1 MRVQRPTFIAIAAI
15 AAVIVANGLNVGL
28 SSSQFSTNYPAVV
41 CPPTPANL
49 TTAISLPSNKTQ
61 LRLAGTKSL
70 SFIPSQTLRYLQA
83 KAPAIV
89 ESQGATPIVWQIRK
103 GVWAGATICSS
114 LQSEQWF
121 VGGAADVTS
130 KSRILLVNS
139 GLSSAVVDLLVW
151 NEIGAQPT
159 KPVTLKANSSIE
171 VSLVSLSP
179 GSREVVVQAL
189 TRSGRVT
196 SYMIDERGR
205 GLKALGGDIINFAP
219 HAQRDIY
226 IPAIP
231 HTVRKVGSKSVEL
244 PHSLRILAP
253 GELDAHITVKVLST
267 DGSIIPTGLENKIV
281 KAGSVVTL
289 ELNPNLPASKFGLHI
304 ASDEPIVAS
313 VLSPT
318 IAENKTDFI
327 WSTSAPELAEVTFAT
342 AGLSPQLVF
351 IGAAIDI
358 DLELFFGNG
367 KRKVISIKGDEIA
380 TAQIPDGVRSFKFIK
395 VSKGTY
401 GAGLIATKSGY
412 GYFPLAPGSV
422 LTKSSVPLSNIRVLT
437 P

>member
-1 MRVQRPTFIAIAAI
+1 MRFQRPTLIAISVLATVI
-15 AAVIVANGLNVGL
+15 AANGLNVGL
-28 SSSQFSTNYPAVV
+28 SESQFSTNYPAVV
-41 CPPTPANL
+41 CPPTPENL

-61 LRLAGTKSL
+61 LRLTGTKSL
-70 SFIPSQTLRYLQA
+70 SFIPSQTLRYLQT

-89 ESQGATPIVWQIRK
+89 DSQGSTPIVWQIRK

-114 LQSEQWF
+114 LQNQQWF

-139 GLSSAVVDLLVW
+139 GLSSAIVDLQLW

-159 KPVTLKANSSIE
+159 KSITLKANSSTE
-171 VSLVSLSP
+171 MSLVSLSP

-219 HAQRDIY
+219 SAQKDIY

-231 HTVRKVGSKSVEL
+231 HTVRKVGAKSVEL
-244 PHSLRILAP
+244 AHSLRLLVP
-253 GELDAHITVKVLST
+253 GELDAHVTVKVLST
-267 DGSIIPTGLENKIV
+267 DGSFIPSGFENKLV
-281 KAGSVVTL
+281 KKGSVITL

-304 ASDEPIVAS
+304 SSDEPIVAS
-313 VLSPT
+313 VYSPT
-318 IAENKTDFI
+318 VAENQSDFI
-327 WSTSAPELAEVTFAT
+327 WSTSVPELTEITFAT
-342 AGLSPQLVF
+342 SGLSPQLVF
-351 IGAAIDI
+351 IGGAINL
-358 DLELFFGNG
+358 DLELFFNSG
-367 KRKVISIKGDEIA
+367 KRKVISITGDEIA
-380 TAQIPDGVRSFKFIK
+380 TVQIPDGVRSIKFIK
-395 VSKGTY
+395 VSKGSY

>member
-1 MRVQRPTFIAIAAI
+1 MRFQRPTLIAISVLATVI
-15 AAVIVANGLNVGL
+15 AANGLNVGL
-28 SSSQFSTNYPAVV
+28 SESQFSTNYPAVV
-41 CPPTPANL
+41 CPPTPENL

-61 LRLAGTKSL
+61 LRLTGTKSL
-70 SFIPSQTLRYLQA
+70 SFIPSQTLRYLQT

-89 ESQGATPIVWQIRK
+89 DSQGSTPIVWQIRK

-114 LQSEQWF
+114 LQNQQWF

-139 GLSSAVVDLLVW
+139 GLSSAIVDLQLW

-159 KPVTLKANSSIE
+159 KSITLKANSSTE
-171 VSLVSLSP
+171 MSLVSLSP

-219 HAQRDIY
+219 SAQKDIY

-231 HTVRKVGSKSVEL
+231 HTVRKVGAKSVEL
-244 PHSLRILAP
+244 AHSLRLLVP
-253 GELDAHITVKVLST
+253 GELDAHVTVKVLST
-267 DGSIIPTGLENKIV
+267 DGSFIPSGFENKLV
-281 KAGSVVTL
+281 KAGSVITL

-304 ASDEPIVAS
+304 SSDEPIVAS
-313 VLSPT
+313 VYSPT
-318 IAENKTDFI
+318 VAENQSDFI
-327 WSTSAPELAEVTFAT
+327 WSTSVPELTEITFAT
-342 AGLSPQLVF
+342 SGLSPQLVF
-351 IGAAIDI
+351 IGGAINL
-358 DLELFFGNG
+358 DLELFFNSG
-367 KRKVISIKGDEIA
+367 KRKVISITGDEIA
-380 TAQIPDGVRSFKFIK
+380 TVQIPDGVRSIKFIK
-395 VSKGTY
+395 VSKGSY

>member
-1 MRVQRPTFIAIAAI
+1 MRFQRPTLIAISVLATVI
-15 AAVIVANGLNVGL
+15 AANGLNVGL
-28 SSSQFSTNYPAVV
+28 SESQFSTNYPAVV
-41 CPPTPANL
+41 CPPTPENL

-61 LRLAGTKSL
+61 LRLTGTKSL
-70 SFIPSQTLRYLQA
+70 SFIPSQTLRYLQT

-89 ESQGATPIVWQIRK
+89 DSQGSTPIVWQIRK

-114 LQSEQWF
+114 LQNQQWF

-139 GLSSAVVDLLVW
+139 GLSSAIVDLQLW

-159 KPVTLKANSSIE
+159 KSITLKANSSTEI
-171 VSLVSLSP
+171 SLVSLSP

-219 HAQRDIY
+219 SAQKDIY

-231 HTVRKVGSKSVEL
+231 HTVRKVGAKSVEL
-244 PHSLRILAP
+244 AHSLRLLVP
-253 GELDAHITVKVLST
+253 GELDAHVTVKVLST
-267 DGSIIPTGLENKIV
+267 DGSFIPSGFENKLV
-281 KAGSVVTL
+281 KAGSVITL

-304 ASDEPIVAS
+304 SSDEPIVAS
-313 VLSPT
+313 VYSPT
-318 IAENKTDFI
+318 VAENQSDFI
-327 WSTSAPELAEVTFAT
+327 WSTSAPELTEITFAT
-342 AGLSPQLVF
+342 SGLSPQLVF
-351 IGAAIDI
+351 IGGAINL
-358 DLELFFGNG
+358 DLELFFNSG
-367 KRKVISIKGDEIA
+367 KRKVISITGDEIA
-380 TAQIPDGVRSFKFIK
+380 TVQIPDGVRSIKFIK
-395 VSKGTY
+395 VSKGSY

>member
-1 MRVQRPTFIAIAAI
+1 MRIQRPTLMAIATI
-15 AAVIVANGLNVGL
+15 ATVMAANGLNVGF
-28 SSSQFSTNYPAVV
+28 SGGEFSTNYPAVA
-41 CPPTPANL
+41 CPPTPNNL
-49 TTAISLPSNKTQ
+49 TTAVSLPSSKTQ
-61 LRLAGTKSL
+61 LRLTGTKSL
-70 SFIPSQTLRYLQA
+70 SFIPSQTLRYLQV

-89 ESQGATPIVWQIRK
+89 ESQGSTPIVWQIRK
-103 GVWAGATICSS
+103 DVWAGATICSS
-114 LQSEQWF
+114 LQNEQWF

-139 GLSSAVVDLLVW
+139 GLSSAIVDLALW

-159 KPVTLKANSSIE
+159 KPITLKANSSTE

-219 HAQRDIY
+219 SALKDIY
-226 IPAIP
+226 IPAVP
-231 HTVRKVGSKSVEL
+231 HTVRKVGAKSVEL
-244 PHSLRILAP
+244 PHSLRLLVP
-253 GELDAHITVKVLST
+253 GELDAHVTVKVLST
-267 DGSIIPTGLENKIV
+267 DGSFIPSGFENKLV
-281 KAGSVVTL
+281 KAGSVITL
-289 ELNPNLPASKFGLHI
+289 ELNPDLPASKFGLHI

-313 VLSPT
+313 ILSPT
-318 IAENKTDFI
+318 IAANKSDFI
-327 WSTSAPELAEVTFAT
+327 WSTSAPELTQITFAT
-342 AGLSPQLVF
+342 SGLSPQLVF
-351 IGAAIDI
+351 IGGVISI
-358 DLELFFGNG
+358 DLELFFNNG
-367 KRKVISIKGDEIA
+367 KRKVVAVKGDEIA
-380 TAQIPDGVRSFKFIK
+380 TVQIPDGVRSFKFIK
-395 VSKGTY
+395 VSKGIY

>member
-1 MRVQRPTFIAIAAI
+1 MRIQRPTLIAISVLAT
-15 AAVIVANGLNVGL
+15 VIVANGLDVGL
-28 SSSQFSTNYPAVV
+28 SESQFSTNYPAVV
-41 CPPTPANL
+41 CPPTPENL

-61 LRLAGTKSL
+61 LRLTGTKSL
-70 SFIPSQTLRYLQA
+70 SFIPSQTLRYLQT

-89 ESQGATPIVWQIRK
+89 DSQGSTPIVWQIRK

-114 LQSEQWF
+114 LQNQQWF

-139 GLSSAVVDLLVW
+139 GLSSAIVDLQLW

-159 KPVTLKANSSIE
+159 KSITLKANSSTE

-219 HAQRDIY
+219 SAQKDIY

-231 HTVRKVGSKSVEL
+231 HTVRKVGAKSVEL
-244 PHSLRILAP
+244 AHSLRLLVP
-253 GELDAHITVKVLST
+253 GELDAHVTVKVLST
-267 DGSIIPTGLENKIV
+267 DGSFIPSGFENRLV
-281 KAGSVVTL
+281 KAGSVITL

-304 ASDEPIVAS
+304 SSDEPTVAS
-313 VLSPT
+313 VYSPT
-318 IAENKTDFI
+318 VAENQSDFI
-327 WSTSAPELAEVTFAT
+327 WSTSAPELTEVTFAT
-342 AGLSPQLVF
+342 SGLSPQLVF
-351 IGAAIDI
+351 IGGAINL
-358 DLELFFGNG
+358 DLELFFNSG
-367 KRKVISIKGDEIA
+367 KRKVISITGDEIA
-380 TAQIPDGVRSFKFIK
+380 TVQIPDGVRSIKFIK
-395 VSKGTY
+395 VSKGSY

>member
-1 MRVQRPTFIAIAAI
+1 MRIQRPTFIAISTI
-15 AAVIVANGLNVGL
+15 AVVIVANGLNVGL
-28 SSSQFSTNYPAVV
+28 SSSKFSTNFPAVV
-41 CPPTPANL
+41 CPPTPPNL
-49 TTAISLPSNKTQ
+49 TNAISLPSSKTQ
-61 LRLAGTKSL
+61 LRLTGTKSL
-70 SFIPSQTLRYLQA
+70 SFIPSQTLRYVQV
-83 KAPAIV
+83 KASAIV
-89 ESQGATPIVWQIRK
+89 ESQGSTPIVWQIRK

-114 LQSEQWF
+114 LQNEQWF

-130 KSRILLVNS
+130 KGRIMLVNS
-139 GLSSAVVDLLVW
+139 GLSSAIVDLKVW
-151 NEIGAQPT
+151 NEISSQPT
-159 KPVTLKANSSIE
+159 KSISLKANSSTE

-179 GSREVVVQAL
+179 GSREVVVQAI

-219 HAQRDIY
+219 SARKDIH

-231 HTVRKVGSKSVEL
+231 HTVRKVNGKSVEL
-244 PHSLRILAP
+244 PHSLRILVP
-253 GELDAHITVKVLST
+253 GELDAQVTVNVLST
-267 DGSIIPTGLENKIV
+267 DGSFIPSGFENKLI

-289 ELNPNLPASKFGLHI
+289 ELKPNLPASKFGIHI

-318 IAENKTDFI
+318 IAEGQSDFI
-327 WSTSAPELAEVTFAT
+327 WSTSAPELTQTTFAT
-342 AGLSPQLVF
+342 SGLSPQLVF
-351 IGAAIDI
+351 IGGAIDI
-358 DLELFFGNG
+358 DMELFFNNG
-367 KRKVISIKGDEIA
+367 KRKVISIRGDEIA
-380 TAQIPDGVRSFKFIK
+380 TVQIPEGVRSFKFIK
-395 VSKGTY
+395 VSKATF